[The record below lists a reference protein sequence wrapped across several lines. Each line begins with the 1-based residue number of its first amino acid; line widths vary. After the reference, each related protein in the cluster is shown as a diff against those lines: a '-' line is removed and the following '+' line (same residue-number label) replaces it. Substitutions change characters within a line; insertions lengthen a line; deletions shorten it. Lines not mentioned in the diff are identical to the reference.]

1 MHRKDVERYD
11 ELNSKLISLKGDIAL
26 LSAKKP
32 NETVNEFKL
41 KLINKMLVQIND
53 LIKEFKPENDFEAFD
68 LDVLP
73 TNSDVLM
80 MLNLYSNGMSR
91 FKDANS
97 IENSKM
103 DEWNTKFTSK
113 VCDIED
119 YSYII

>member
-1 MHRKDVERYD
+1 MHRKDIERYE

-32 NETVNEFKL
+32 NENVNEFKL
-41 KLINKMLVQIND
+41 KVINKVLAQIND

-80 MLNLYSNGMSR
+80 MLNLYLNGMRR

-97 IENSKM
+97 VEDSKM

-113 VCDIED
+113 VWDIED
-119 YSYII
+119 

>member
-1 MHRKDVERYD
+1 MHF
-11 ELNSKLISLKGDIAL
+11 AL

-41 KLINKMLVQIND
+41 NLINKMLAQIND

-80 MLNLYSNGMSR
+80 MLNLYSNGMRR

-113 VCDIED
+113 VWDIED
-119 YSYII
+119 

>member
-1 MHRKDVERYD
+1 MRCFLQR
-11 ELNSKLISLKGDIAL
+11 N
-26 LSAKKP
+26 

-41 KLINKMLVQIND
+41 KLINKMLAQIND

-80 MLNLYSNGMSR
+80 MLNLYSNGMRR

-113 VCDIED
+113 VWNIED
-119 YSYII
+119 

>member
-32 NETVNEFKL
+32 NDTVNEFKL
-41 KLINKMLVQIND
+41 KLINKMLAQIND

-80 MLNLYSNGMSR
+80 ILNLYSNGMRR

-113 VCDIED
+113 VWDIED
-119 YSYII
+119 

>member
-41 KLINKMLVQIND
+41 KLINKMLAQIND
-53 LIKEFKPENDFEAFD
+53 LIKEFKPEND
-68 LDVLP
+68 LR
-73 TNSDVLM
+73 
-80 MLNLYSNGMSR
+80 R

-113 VCDIED
+113 VWDIED
-119 YSYII
+119 

>member
-41 KLINKMLVQIND
+41 NLINKMLAQIND

-68 LDVLP
+68 LDVLHILETSP
-73 TNSDVLM
+73 SILKEETRINSS
-80 MLNLYSNGMSR
+80 LNLNFGRS
-91 FKDANS
+91 
-97 IENSKM
+97 
-103 DEWNTKFTSK
+103 
-113 VCDIED
+113 V
-119 YSYII
+119 

>member
-1 MHRKDVERYD
+1 MHRKDVELYE

-41 KLINKMLVQIND
+41 KLINKMLAQIND

-80 MLNLYSNGMSR
+80 MLNLYSNGMRR

-113 VCDIED
+113 VWDIED
-119 YSYII
+119 YLYII

>member
-41 KLINKMLVQIND
+41 NLINKMLAQIND

-80 MLNLYSNGMSR
+80 MLNLYSNGMRR

-113 VCDIED
+113 VWVYHH
-119 YSYII
+119 YSVRF